1 MTAFPRLTEL
11 TVIAP
16 HPSCTRLTE
25 TGILLGPAGGARLA
39 ISGLVAACK
48 ILPDFDTFQIV
59 RFPIISPRLVC
70 WCGRGKLCGDHRP
83 SPEQWEEVLGKQ
95 MRDLGE
101 WAIDCLKKP
110 ETECREGEGRKRT
123 TLRTIEFGPGYRSV
137 KVEEHVV

>member
-11 TVIAP
+11 TVIAS
-16 HPSCTRLTE
+16 HPSDAQLTE
-25 TGILLGPAGGARLA
+25 TGILLDPAGRVRLA
-39 ISGLVAACK
+39 ISELVPACK
-48 ILPDFDTFQIV
+48 ILLDFDTFQLV
-59 RFPIISPRLVC
+59 RFSIIPPRLVC
-70 WCGRGKLCGDHRP
+70 WCGWGKLCSDHRP
-83 SPEQWEEVLGKQ
+83 SSEQWEEALGKQ
-95 MRDLGE
+95 AGDLGE